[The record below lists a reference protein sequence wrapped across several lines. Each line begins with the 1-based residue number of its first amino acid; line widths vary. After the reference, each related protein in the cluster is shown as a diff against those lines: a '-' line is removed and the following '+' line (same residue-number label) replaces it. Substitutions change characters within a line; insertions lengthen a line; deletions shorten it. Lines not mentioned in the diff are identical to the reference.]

1 MKNFKKYS
9 PFVYFFGGMEGGG
22 EKAPEST
29 DEAPKK
35 ETEVTPDDAKEEAK
49 NLTGGALAG
58 LEKAE
63 ELSEGIS
70 EEEAVKL
77 YDEKI
82 DPVREIIDFFKA
94 KEKHRE
100 GENRQRLERAFE
112 AAGGKAEGVKGQ
124 STQPSNLLQDG
135 FPENKPN
142 TIGLAWIYENLNK
155 ADSSNH
161 LAALQKLSKK
171 PGFWNTKFKPSLEKT
186 FQMAQA
192 AKNAYE
198 QS

>member
-49 NLTGGALAG
+49 NMTGGALAG

-70 EEEAVKL
+70 DMEAVKL

-94 KEKHRE
+94 KEKNIE
-100 GENRQRLERAFE
+100 GKNRQRLERAFV
-112 AAGGKAEGVKGQ
+112 AAGGEEGQ
-124 STQPSNLLQDG
+124 STKPSNILNDG
-135 FPENKPN
+135 FPKNKPN

-161 LAALQKLSKK
+161 IAALQKLSKK

>member
-49 NLTGGALAG
+49 NMTGGALAG

-70 EEEAVKL
+70 DMEAVKL

-94 KEKHRE
+94 KEKNIE
-100 GENRQRLERAFE
+100 GKNRQRLERAFV
-112 AAGGKAEGVKGQ
+112 AAGGEEGQ
-124 STQPSNLLQDG
+124 ST
-135 FPENKPN
+135 
-142 TIGLAWIYENLNK
+142 
-155 ADSSNH
+155 
-161 LAALQKLSKK
+161 
-171 PGFWNTKFKPSLEKT
+171 KPSTLPRYR
-186 FQMAQA
+186 
-192 AKNAYE
+192 N
-198 QS
+198 